1 MCGVGWG
8 GVRHIVSEP
17 VLSSVAGR
25 EECFLRL
32 ARERERESELFCA
45 PLSSRF
51 ARGVGVARH
60 RRHSFVRFLLVQ
72 AARIGQ
78 PSQADLSYLA
88 LVVVVV
94 VLRKQNNKVPRL
106 APRTV
111 GQ

>member
-1 MCGVGWG
+1 MWG
-8 GVRHIVSEP
+8 GGGSE
-17 VLSSVAGR
+17 AHR
-25 EECFLRL
+25 ER
-32 ARERERESELFCA
+32 ARALLCRGERGVFPPSCERERELFCA

-94 VLRKQNNKVPRL
+94 VVVLRKQNNKVPRL